1 MDAIQRLAPWMYEFE
16 LPGGA
21 KTPLLHESLRGVHAT
36 RRSMVFETL
45 DAVKFDPAA
54 SVLDLGCSE
63 GYFSFEF
70 AKRGARDV
78 LGIDARARNIEKAE
92 LIREQLGLA
101 ACRFATGDVMEV
113 ELAPGSFDVA
123 LLLGL
128 IYHVEDPIR
137 LVRRAA
143 KAARRLLILETQL
156 TKPQGPIAYGWGT
169 TEVSYTP
176 DFWAMKREDPT
187 TDDLSSTR
195 GFSLIPSPSAVVSLL
210 REIGFAS
217 IVQLH
222 PNDRDADAQ
231 YVNVDRAVF
240 LAWW

>member
-1 MDAIQRLAPWMYEFE
+1 MDPIQRLAPWMYEFE
-16 LPGGA
+16 LPGGV
-21 KTPLLHESLRGVHAT
+21 KTPLLHESLRAVHAA
-36 RRSMVFETL
+36 RRSMIFETL
-45 DAVKFDPAA
+45 DAVGFDRTA

-70 AKRGARDV
+70 AKRGAREV
-78 LGIDARARNIEKAE
+78 LGIDARGRNIEKAE
-92 LIREQLGLA
+92 LVRDLLGLGT
-101 ACRFATGDVMEV
+101 CRFEIGDVTEL
-113 ELAPGSFDVA
+113 ELAPGSFDVT

-143 KAARRLLILETQL
+143 KAARRLLVLETQL
-156 TKPQGPIAYGWGT
+156 TKPHAPIAYGWGT
-169 TEVSYTP
+169 TEAWYTA
-176 DFWAMKREDPT
+176 DFWAMKHEDPA

-195 GFSLIPSPSAVVSLL
+195 GFSLIPSATAVVSLL

-217 IVQLH
+217 VVQLH
-222 PNDRDADAQ
+222 PNARTVDEQ

-240 LAWW
+240 LGWW